1 MRKINKVGE
10 ELVEFYRELRKDYP
24 ELVKKSLVN
33 TLQQMLNNDVIDLST
48 FDLLKSENLN
58 EESFLS
64 LLMENKRY
72 VKSESELLKESEAI
86 RENLNKI
93 LSAENLTKLF
103 TESHIEDDEIYVC
116 KTFTIDEN
124 FVMEFFGVSETE
136 IPRLMSRKGFV
147 ETFVA
152 LRLVKVI
159 LEIIRETSRTVEK
172 ISIGNSL
179 AYVDETDTRYNIDL
193 VMRVSLEDLTK
204 ETEKERVLRDI
215 KTVES
220 VSERIYRQKM
230 IC

>member
-33 TLQQMLNNDVIDLST
+33 TLQQMLKNDVIDLGT

>member
-33 TLQQMLNNDVIDLST
+33 TLQQMLKNDVIDLGT

-124 FVMEFFGVSETE
+124 FVMEFFGVGETE

>member
-48 FDLLKSENLN
+48 FDLLKSENLD
-58 EESFLS
+58 EGSFLS
-64 LLMENKRY
+64 LLMENRRY
-72 VKSESELLKESEAI
+72 IKSESELLKESEAI
-86 RENLNKI
+86 RDNLNKI
-93 LSAENLTKLF
+93 LKAENLTGLF

-124 FVMEFFGVSETE
+124 FVMNFFGVGESE

-152 LRLVKVI
+152 LRLVKVL
-159 LEIIRETSRTVEK
+159 LEIIKEATRTVEK

-204 ETEKERVLRDI
+204 ETEKESVLRDI
-215 KTVES
+215 RTVES
-220 VSERIYRQKM
+220 ISERIYRQKM